1 MSKFSEHLEKCM
13 IDSGMTENQLAKIS
27 GFNRSYIA
35 LMKNGQ
41 RVSPDTKK
49 MVKLFEV
56 LNLSPYEYDELWR
69 KYIRARLG
77 DDIYE
82 RNMAVLDFME
92 SFGNISNISMKSSF
106 NLEIPD
112 VKTVENKIDVEY
124 LMKAIMEKECEKEDG
139 YVHAIMQADSGVFI
153 NSLHSIYK
161 KNKNLPIEHI
171 VCLENS
177 SILEDERNQLY
188 NIQLLKE
195 LMPIA
200 ILSNSNSYQ
209 IYYYYD
215 RVSSHL
221 NMSSIM
227 PYLIITSSCV
237 LCINTPIDR
246 SILLTDR
253 EIHTLYE
260 NIFQEQK
267 KNCRQLLHKIEGG
280 VDMVEYYNSL
290 AGKEEIVYSIAQQP
304 CIGVLRLDHLV
315 KKYFH
320 QDNEKVIFLL
330 ENFLR
335 KNQEARENLAVKN
348 ISYCTKSGLR
358 RLALEGVV
366 DELPREMY
374 RNLEVGDRIFVLKM
388 LQSMIQKQKYELY
401 LLDEQEINFPIELYV
416 NVYGFT
422 DASFM
427 YISDKEKARFVL
439 NESSLTKILYDFLVG
454 LYKTPPV
461 SSKEAAEVFLEELI
475 WELENDVKENVTR

>member
-1 MSKFSEHLEKCM
+1 MSEFSEHLEKCM
-13 IDSGMTENQLAKIS
+13 INSGMTENQLAKIS

-49 MVKLFEV
+49 MVKLFEA

-82 RNMAVLDFME
+82 RNMAVLDFIE
-92 SFGNISNISMKSSF
+92 SFGNISNISMESSF
-106 NLEIPD
+106 DFKISD
-112 VKTVENKIDVEY
+112 VKTVENRIDVEY
-124 LMKAIMEKECEKEDG
+124 LMKAIMERECEKKDG
-139 YVHAIMQADSGVFI
+139 YIHAIMQADSVVFI

-177 SILEDERNQLY
+177 GILENEKNQLY
-188 NIQLLKE
+188 NIQLLKK
-195 LMPIA
+195 LIPIA

-237 LCINTPIDR
+237 LCISASVDR
-246 SILLTDR
+246 CIMLT
-253 EIHTLYE
+253 EKEMHTLYE
-260 NIFQEQK
+260 NIFRDQK
-267 KNCRQLLHKIEGG
+267 RKCRSLLRKIEGG

-290 AGKEEIVYSIAQQP
+290 SGKEETVYSIAQQP
-304 CIGVLRLDHLV
+304 CIGVLRLEHLV

-320 QDNEKVIFLL
+320 HDNEKVIFLL
-330 ENFLR
+330 EKFLR
-335 KNQEARENLAVKN
+335 KNQEVRENSDVKN

-374 RNLEVGDRIFVLKM
+374 RDLEVRDRIFVLKM
-388 LQSMIQKQKYELY
+388 LQSMIQKKKYELY
-401 LLDEQEINFPIELYV
+401 LLDEQEINFPKELYV

-439 NESSLTKILYDFLVG
+439 NEGSLTKILYDFLVE
-454 LYKTPPV
+454 LCKTPPV
-461 SSKEAAEVFLEELI
+461 SSKEAAEAFLTELI
-475 WELENDVKENVTR
+475 WELENNVKDNVTK